1 MSTLTVDKIK
11 TSQGT
16 GFTFNENLNVTGALN
31 VTDTLNVTGNTI
43 QTGLNILRTYIV
55 STDNQ
60 YSEAA
65 GSFNLK
71 VEDQHEQPNLVVV
84 LKPTRADSIF
94 MISVQATA
102 YVSNNYMRWTI
113 SRATNASKTGF
124 TAGDTTLNLAHILAG
139 GDGTNT
145 GSHIGRTHASSHSNH
160 GAACIYDLP
169 NTTDYVRYGM
179 VFYEQGTG
187 TYYYPHVGIGT
198 MIIQELNADNTQVSF
213 DAPLITTE

>member
-16 GFTFNENLNVTGALN
+16 GFTFNENLSVTG
-31 VTDTLNVTGNTI
+31 TLNVTGNTI
-43 QTGLNILRTYIV
+43 QTGVNILRTYIV

-65 GSFNLK
+65 SGLNLL
-71 VEDQHEQPNLVVV
+71 VEDAHEQPNLVVV

-94 MISVQATA
+94 MISTQATA
-102 YVSNNYMRWTI
+102 YVGNSYMYWTI

-124 TAGDTTLNLAHILAG
+124 TIGDTTVNTVDILAG
-139 GDGTNT
+139 GDGTST
-145 GSHIGRTHASSHSNH
+145 TAHIGRSHSSAHVQH
-160 GAACIYDLP
+160 GAACTYDLP

-179 VFYEQGTG
+179 VFYENGNSSF
-187 TYYYPHVGIGT
+187 YYPHSGTAT
-198 MIIQELNADNTQVSF
+198 MIIHELSADNTQVSF